1 MVGSLKLHGVDWK
14 SGNLAQDLVQDLA
27 ETRPRGKRDHL
38 ARIRWGSVI
47 AGVAIAFS
55 SHAAQAQTAPVDP
68 GPVAPGQPMTVISD
82 VQEANSITGTITA
95 RGNVQVDYPARQLQ
109 ATSAQAQYFSQERRL
124 ILSGDVYVLQDGN
137 TLRAETVTYLVDEG
151 HMVAL
156 PLPERQVES
165 VYLVPDATAV
175 TTAPAGAPFNP
186 KPAFKA
192 PESTQPVAPL
202 GLPF

>member
-1 MVGSLKLHGVDWK
+1 MVGSLDVKGVGLK
-14 SGNLAQDLVQDLA
+14 MMSLAQ
-27 ETRPRGKRDHL
+27 TRPGGGHGCGRDRQL
-38 ARIRWGSVI
+38 AWMPWGGAI
-47 AGVAIAFS
+47 AMVAIACGGP
-55 SHAAQAQTAPVDP
+55 AAQAQIAPGDP

-165 VYLVPDATAV
+165 VYLVPDTAAV

-192 PESTQPVAPL
+192 PESTQPVS
-202 GLPF
+202 PFGVPF